1 MKGKHAKNTAN
12 KQKLAKRMLA
22 LCFAV
27 VFLCSCVLPVFA
39 SGSSLLT
46 DALREAVEET
56 AASTDTSTEAGGG
69 TMMDSFQ
76 TMVSSYTT
84 EYKTTYRFWLSAKD
98 SNDLPDAEKTSASD
112 LEGRDD
118 FYAVAAIEN
127 NTTLTAPEGFQNPT
141 DPTGAG
147 RKFEGWYY
155 IDTYGVTQTFTF
167 DDSPVLLDKS
177 ATVDVFA
184 QWGEAPAADPADD
197 ADKAEG
203 DTTTSS
209 KPSKAPAKKSDTY
222 KEWYQNLKNTSDE
235 STLDELATE
244 YFKDSGFYS
253 YLGSLPEEEQKELW
267 EKLEPVN
274 MPKVDE
280 ADLEETTDADET
292 SEEGIMLLDIS
303 APVNKISVGKKLIL
317 TSDRKAHQGYWVYWQ
332 ADHSWTTSNSN
343 VAKVESGK
351 NYQTEKA
358 IVTGV
363 AAGTATITHTVTW
376 WYYNA
381 DRKRVDSNTESDS
394 YDVTVVKET
403 LGTNAPAAVF
413 LLKTPI
419 SDPTSNETSEWAP
432 NGGAIRWIG
441 EVNVHGAL
449 WENNKNI
456 NSYAAQHVTKWP
468 DGTTDSVWTL
478 KKTDTA
484 HFGDSGK
491 TYFEDVRDMIFD
503 QYKNSIEE
511 EIGKNNPTLKG
522 EIKLTKNDIT
532 QIKVMPFKISRYNS
546 SDPDM
551 HIDCTIAVV
560 NDKVYTATFWV
571 MKPGDTKYTQ
581 VDARTYLKE
590 QKVEKTTAAMIGD
603 TTTVDGIKYTLKGW
617 YKENSPYTTGSNAG
631 AASDAGA
638 ASNERIADYEWNYEP
653 SSTELADGTVNFYAM
668 YVPESDVVED
678 QSYITVEKKV
688 VGVSFDDLPS
698 DFGILVDDKTYLKD
712 AAWKND
718 STDGSFTLRWKI
730 DADEGSHNVGE
741 QNYTVDG
748 YDVEAKVNDTP
759 LSESGS
765 TPVTVKAAD
774 IKVQKGDVYP
784 SCSNQNFPV
793 QATATQE
800 TILVVA
806 LRTQQQKTNLVI
818 SQNPLSESVRKA
830 LKNQLRS
837 VLTSSDWDNDKTAFY
852 SIADHGEKFVIANTI
867 VTYNKST
874 SEIHI
879 GKTNN
884 WTKAATLTW
893 TKTGGVNPEVTIT
906 NSYTSNRADLT
917 VTKTVTGNM
926 ADLDEEFTFQMRIT
940 DADITPEKITW
951 TNTSRNPS
959 TGNLNELTSSSGGYE
974 FTLKNNE
981 SIVFSGIPAG
991 ANVTVTETGAEDYK
1005 TTVVIDDTPTAE
1017 VVALAAETGSVN
1029 NKTGTVT
1036 IDANAKTIAFT
1047 NEKEIPVNTG
1057 VILDTL
1063 PYVLMLI
1070 AVGGGVVAFF
1080 LRKRHHDDEE

>member
-39 SGSSLLT
+39 TGSSLLT

-56 AASTDTSTEAGGG
+56 AASTDATTEAGGG

-84 EYKTTYRFWLSAKD
+84 DKTTYRFWLSEKD
-98 SNDLPDAEKTSASD
+98 SYDLPGAEKTSASD
-112 LEGRDD
+112 LEGYDD

-184 QWGEAPAADPADD
+184 KWGEAPAADPADD

-209 KPSKAPAKKSDTY
+209 KPSKAPAKKADTY

-235 STLDELATE
+235 STLSELATE

-303 APVNKISVGKKLIL
+303 APVNTISVGKKLIL
-317 TSDRKAHQGYWVYWQ
+317 TSTWKAGNGWQ
-332 ADHSWTTSNSN
+332 VDHSWSASKPVFAT
-343 VAKVESGK
+343 VESGTL
-351 NYQTEKA
+351 YQTEKA
-358 IVTGV
+358 VVTGV
-363 AAGTATITHTVTW
+363 AAGTARITHTAKY
-376 WYYNA
+376 WYYSNGQ
-381 DRKRVDSNTESDS
+381 RVDYNTYTEY
-394 YDVTVVKET
+394 YDVTVTTKKMGSSE
-403 LGTNAPAAVF
+403 NAQVYI
-413 LLKTPI
+413 LKVPTYDPKSNDSDLWTP
-419 SDPTSNETSEWAP
+419 DANRGWTGQVNTY
-432 NGGAIRWIG
+432 GAT
-441 EVNVHGAL
+441 
-449 WENNKNI
+449 WENDKNI
-456 NSYAAQHVTKWP
+456 MSYAAQYVTQWP
-468 DGTTDSVWTL
+468 DGTSDSVWTL
-478 KKTDTA
+478 TKDDTNTA
-484 HFGDSGK
+484 WFN
-491 TYFEDVRDMIFD
+491 TVRDAIFNN
-503 QYKNSIEE
+503 YKSKIEAD
-511 EIGKNNPTLKG
+511 IQKDNPGLSG
-522 EIKLTKNDIT
+522 LINLTKDDIT
-532 QIKVMPFKISRYNS
+532 QIKVMPYKISKNNS
-546 SDPDM
+546 TTYDR

-560 NDKVYTATFWV
+560 NNKVYTAKFWV
-571 MKPGDTKYTQ
+571 MEPGDTKYTQ
-581 VDARTYLKE
+581 VDARTYLKG
-590 QKVEKTTAAMIGD
+590 QSVEKTTAATIGNTKD
-603 TTTVDGIKYTLKGW
+603 SNGIEYILKGW
-617 YKENSPYTTGSNAG
+617 YKENTAYTSGSDEPG
-631 AASDAGA
+631 AATENHVENWAYA
-638 ASNERIADYEWNYEP
+638 P
-653 SSTELADGTVNFYAM
+653 SAEELADGTVNFYAV
-668 YVPESDVVED
+668 YAPKSNVEED
-678 QSYITVEKKV
+678 QPYITVDKQV
-688 VGVSFDDLPS
+688 TGVSYADLPS
-698 DFGILVDDKTYLKD
+698 DFGILVDGTKYPKSD
-712 AAWKND
+712 ATIIPG
-718 STDGSFTLRWKI
+718 TDDRNFTLRWKI
-730 DADEGSHNVGE
+730 DADAGRHTVGE

-748 YDVEAKVNDTP
+748 YDVVAKVNGTP
-759 LSESGS
+759 LPESGT
-765 TPVTVKAAD
+765 TPVTVEAAK
-774 IKVQKGDVYP
+774 ITVANPVVYKK
-784 SCSNQNFPV
+784 CSDQDFLV
-793 QATATQE
+793 QATEDRE
-800 TILVVA
+800 TIFVVA
-806 LRTQQQKTNLVI
+806 LHTQQQDTNLVI
-818 SQNPLSESVRKA
+818 SQNPLSASVREA
-830 LKNQLRS
+830 LKEKLNGS
-837 VLTSSDWDNDKTAFY
+837 FMGSNDWDNSKTAFY
-852 SIADHGEKFVIANTI
+852 SIADHGNKFVIANTI
-867 VTYNKST
+867 ITYDEST
-874 SEIHI
+874 SKIHI
-879 GKTNN
+879 GATNN
-884 WTKAATLTW
+884 WTKSATLTW

-926 ADLDEEFTFQMRIT
+926 ADLDETFTFQMSIAGDY
-940 DADITPEKITW
+940 DADKITYKKGE
-951 TNTSRNPS
+951 T
-959 TGNLNELTSSSGGYE
+959 TGNLNRLALSSGGYE

>member
-39 SGSSLLT
+39 TGSSLLT

-56 AASTDTSTEAGGG
+56 AASTDTSTEAAGG

-84 EYKTTYRFWLSAKD
+84 EYKTTYRFWLSEKD
-98 SNDLPDAEKTSASD
+98 SNDLPDAATTSASD

-280 ADLEETTDADET
+280 ADLEETADADET
-292 SEEGIMLLDIS
+292 SEEGIMLMSIT
-303 APVNKISVGKKLIL
+303 APVKKISVGKKLIL
-317 TSDRKAHQGYWVYWQ
+317 TSNLTGKVTDDHWPWHTHQYQV
-332 ADHSWTTSNSN
+332 DHSWSSSNPA
-343 VAKVESGK
+343 VATVESGTL
-351 NYQTEKA
+351 YQTEKA
-358 IVTGV
+358 VVTGV
-363 AAGTATITHTVTW
+363 AAGTTRITHTAKYW
-376 WYYNA
+376 SY
-381 DRKRVDSNTESDS
+381 DSNGNRKEYQTYTDT
-394 YDVTVVKET
+394 YDVTVTTEKTGFPEWAQVYILKVPT
-403 LGTNAPAAVF
+403 YDPKSNDSNLWTPAANRGWTGQVN
-413 LLKTPI
+413 TY
-419 SDPTSNETSEWAP
+419 
-432 NGGAIRWIG
+432 GAT
-441 EVNVHGAL
+441 

-456 NSYAAQHVTKWP
+456 MSYAAQYVTRWP
-468 DGTTDSVWTL
+468 DGTSDSVWTL
-478 KKTDTA
+478 TKDDANTTW
-484 HFGDSGK
+484 FN
-491 TYFEDVRDMIFD
+491 TVRDAIFEN
-503 QYKNSIEE
+503 YKSTIEQEIRDKNPGLSGSI
-511 EIGKNNPTLKG
+511 N
-522 EIKLTKNDIT
+522 LTKDDIT
-532 QIKVMPFKISRYNS
+532 QIKVMPYKISKNNS
-546 SDPDM
+546 TTYDR

-560 NDKVYTATFWV
+560 NNKVYTAKFWV
-571 MKPGDTKYTQ
+571 MEPGDTKYTQ

-590 QKVEKTTAAMIGD
+590 QSVEKTTAATIGN
-603 TTTVDGIKYTLKGW
+603 TKYSNGIEYILKGW
-617 YKENSPYTTGSNAG
+617 YKENTAYTSGSDEPG
-631 AASDAGA
+631 AATENRVENWAYA
-638 ASNERIADYEWNYEP
+638 P
-653 SSTELADGTVNFYAM
+653 SAEELADGTVNFYAV
-668 YVPESDVVED
+668 YAPKSNVVED
-678 QSYITVEKKV
+678 QPYITVDKQV
-688 VGVSFDDLPS
+688 TGVSYDDLPS
-698 DFGILVDDKTYLKD
+698 DFGILVDGQTYLKG
-712 AAWKND
+712 AAAEID
-718 STDGSFTLRWKI
+718 GTDGSSFTLRWKI
-730 DADEGSHNVGE
+730 DANAGNHTVGE

-748 YDVEAKVNDTP
+748 YDVEAKVNGKDLPANGT
-759 LSESGS
+759 
-765 TPVTVKAAD
+765 TPVTVEAANID
-774 IKVQKGDVYP
+774 VRKVEVYP
-784 SCSNQNFPV
+784 SCKNQDFLV
-793 QATATQE
+793 QATEDRE
-800 TILVVA
+800 TIFVVA
-806 LRTQQQKTNLVI
+806 LHTQQQDTNLVI
-818 SQNPLSESVRKA
+818 SQNPLSASVRKA
-830 LKNQLRS
+830 LEEKLNGS
-837 VLTSSDWDNDKTAFY
+837 FMGSNDWDNSKTAFY
-852 SIADHGEKFVIANTI
+852 SIAGNGNKFVIANTI
-867 VTYNKST
+867 ITYDNST

-879 GKTNN
+879 DAKSK

-893 TKTGGVNPEVTIT
+893 IKTGGVNPEVTIT

-917 VTKTVTGNM
+917 VTKNVTGNM
-926 ADLDEEFTFQMRIT
+926 ADLDEEFTFQMSIT
-940 DADITPEKITW
+940 GDYDDDKITYKKG
-951 TNTSRNPS
+951 TTEGKLS
-959 TGNLNELTSSSGGYE
+959 ELTDNK
-974 FTLKNNE
+974 FTLGNGE

-991 ANVTVTETGAEDYK
+991 AKVTVTETGAEDYK
-1005 TTVVIDDTPTAE
+1005 TTVDVSNTPTEA
-1017 VVALAAETGSVN
+1017 VALAAETGSVAT
-1029 NKTGTVT
+1029 KSGSVD
-1036 IDANAKTIAFT
+1036 IDATAHTITFT
-1047 NEKEIPVNTG
+1047 NTKEIPVNTG

>member
-39 SGSSLLT
+39 TGSSLLT

-56 AASTDTSTEAGGG
+56 AASTDATTEAGGG

-76 TMVSSYTT
+76 TMMSSYST
-84 EYKTTYRFWLSAKD
+84 EYKTTYRFWLSEKD
-98 SNDLPDAEKTSASD
+98 SYDLPGAEKTSASD

-118 FYAVAAIEN
+118 FYAVVAIEN
-127 NTTLTAPEGFQNPT
+127 NTTLTAPEGFQNPA

-147 RKFEGWYY
+147 RTFKGWYY

-184 QWGEAPAADPADD
+184 KWGEAPAADPADD

-203 DTTTSS
+203 DTTTSA

-235 STLDELATE
+235 STLSELATE

-292 SEEGIMLLDIS
+292 SEEGIMLMSIT
-303 APVNKISVGKKLIL
+303 APVKKISVGKKLIL
-317 TSDRKAHQGYWVYWQ
+317 TSNLTGKVTDDHWPWHTHQYQV
-332 ADHSWTTSNSN
+332 DHSWSSSNPA
-343 VAKVESGK
+343 VATVESGTL
-351 NYQTEKA
+351 YQTEKA
-358 IVTGV
+358 VVTGV
-363 AAGTATITHTVTW
+363 ATGTTRITHTAKYW
-376 WYYNA
+376 SY
-381 DRKRVDSNTESDS
+381 DSNGNRKEYQTYTDA
-394 YDVTVVKET
+394 YDVTVTTE
-403 LGTNAPAAVF
+403 
-413 LLKTPI
+413 KTGSP
-419 SDPTSNETSEWAP
+419 EWAQVYILKVP
-432 NGGAIRWIG
+432 TYDPKSNDSNLWTPDANRGWTGQVNTYGAT
-441 EVNVHGAL
+441 

-456 NSYAAQHVTKWP
+456 MSYAAQYVTRWP
-468 DGTTDSVWTL
+468 DGTSDSVWTL
-478 KKTDTA
+478 TKDDTNTA
-484 HFGDSGK
+484 WFNTVRNAIFNNYKSKIEADIQKDNPGLSGL
-491 TYFEDVRDMIFD
+491 I
-503 QYKNSIEE
+503 N
-511 EIGKNNPTLKG
+511 
-522 EIKLTKNDIT
+522 LTKDDIT
-532 QIKVMPFKISRYNS
+532 QIKVMPYKISKNNS
-546 SDPDM
+546 TTYDR

-560 NDKVYTATFWV
+560 NNKVYTAKFWV
-571 MKPGDTKYTQ
+571 MEPGDTKYTQ
-581 VDARTYLKE
+581 VDARTYLKG
-590 QKVEKTTAAMIGD
+590 QSVEKTTAATIGNTKD
-603 TTTVDGIKYTLKGW
+603 SNGIEYILKGW
-617 YKENSPYTTGSNAG
+617 YKENTAYTSGSDEPG
-631 AASDAGA
+631 AATENRVENWAYA
-638 ASNERIADYEWNYEP
+638 P
-653 SSTELADGTVNFYAM
+653 SEEELADGTVNFYAV
-668 YVPESDVVED
+668 YAPKSNVEED
-678 QSYITVEKKV
+678 RPYITVDKQV
-688 VGVSFDDLPS
+688 TGVSYADLPS
-698 DFGILVDDKTYLKD
+698 DFGILVEGTKYPKSDATIIPGTDDR
-712 AAWKND
+712 N
-718 STDGSFTLRWKI
+718 FTLRWKI
-730 DADEGSHNVGE
+730 DADAGRHTVGE
-741 QNYTVDG
+741 QNYMVDG
-748 YDVEAKVNDTP
+748 YDVEAKVNGKDLPANGT
-759 LSESGS
+759 
-765 TPVTVKAAD
+765 TPVTVEAANID
-774 IKVQKGDVYP
+774 VRKVEVYP
-784 SCSNQNFPV
+784 SCKNQDFLV
-793 QATATQE
+793 QATEDRE
-800 TILVVA
+800 TIFVVA
-806 LRTQQQKTNLVI
+806 LHTQQQDTNLVI
-818 SQNPLSESVRKA
+818 SQNPLSASVRKA
-830 LKNQLRS
+830 LEEKLNGS
-837 VLTSSDWDNDKTAFY
+837 FMGSNDWDNSKTAFY
-852 SIADHGEKFVIANTI
+852 SIAGNGNKFVIANTI
-867 VTYNKST
+867 ITYDNST

-879 GKTNN
+879 DAKSK

-926 ADLDEEFTFQMRIT
+926 ADLDEEFTFRMTIE
-940 DADITPEKITW
+940 DVEIDPEKITW

-959 TGNLNELTSSSGGYE
+959 TGNLNGLTPSSGGYE
-974 FTLKNNE
+974 FTLKNGE

-1005 TTVVIDDTPTAE
+1005 TTVVVSDTLTEA
-1017 VVALAAETGSVN
+1017 VALAAETGSEDT
-1029 NKTGTVT
+1029 KIGSVT
-1036 IDANAKTIAFT
+1036 ISATAHTITFT
-1047 NEKEIPVNTG
+1047 NTKEIPVNTG

>member
-56 AASTDTSTEAGGG
+56 AASTDATTEAAGG

-84 EYKTTYRFWLSAKD
+84 EYKTTYRFWLSEKD
-98 SNDLPDAEKTSASD
+98 SNDLPDAATTSASD
-112 LEGRDD
+112 LEGYDD
-118 FYAVAAIEN
+118 FYTVAAIVN

-177 ATVDVFA
+177 ATIDVFA

-235 STLDELATE
+235 STLNELATE

-292 SEEGIMLLDIS
+292 SEEGIMLMSIT
-303 APVNKISVGKKLIL
+303 AQVKTISVGKKLIL
-317 TSDRKAHQGYWVYWQ
+317 TSNLTSGYYYQV
-332 ADHSWTTSNSN
+332 DHSWSSNN
-343 VAKVESGK
+343 PAVATVENSSK
-351 NYQTEKA
+351 YPSEKA
-358 IVTGV
+358 VVTGV
-363 AAGTATITHTVTW
+363 TAGTATITHTAKY
-376 WYYNA
+376 WYY
-381 DRKRVDSNTESDS
+381 DRNGNKRVDHTNQDACT
-394 YDVTVVKET
+394 VTVKAEPI
-403 LGTNAPAAVF
+403 GSFEPAQVYI
-413 LLKTPI
+413 LKVPTYDPKSNDSRLWTP
-419 SDPTSNETSEWAP
+419 DANRGWTGQVNTY
-432 NGGAIRWIG
+432 GAI
-441 EVNVHGAL
+441 
-449 WENNKNI
+449 WENDKNI
-456 NSYAAQHVTKWP
+456 MSYAAQYVTRWP
-468 DGTTDSVWTL
+468 DGTSDSVWTL
-478 KKTDTA
+478 TKDDTNTA
-484 HFGDSGK
+484 WFN
-491 TYFEDVRDMIFD
+491 TVRNAIFNN
-503 QYKNSIEE
+503 YKSKIEADIQKDNPGLSESI
-511 EIGKNNPTLKG
+511 N
-522 EIKLTKNDIT
+522 LTKDDIT
-532 QIKVMPFKISRYNS
+532 QIKVMPYKISKNNS
-546 SDPDM
+546 TTYDK

-560 NDKVYTATFWV
+560 NNKVYTAKFWV
-571 MKPGDTKYTQ
+571 MEPGATKYTQ
-581 VDARTYLKE
+581 VDARTYLKN
-590 QKVEKTTAAMIGD
+590 QSVEKTTVKTIGE
-603 TTTVDGIKYTLKGW
+603 TEYANGIEYILKGW
-617 YKENSPYTTGSNAG
+617 YKENTAYTSGSDEPG
-631 AASDAGA
+631 AATENRVENWAYA
-638 ASNERIADYEWNYEP
+638 P
-653 SSTELADGTVNFYAM
+653 SEEELADGTVNFYAV
-668 YVPESDVVED
+668 YAPKSNVEED
-678 QSYITVEKKV
+678 RPYITVDKQV
-688 VGVSFDDLPS
+688 TGVSYADLPS
-698 DFGILVDDKTYLKD
+698 DFGILVDNETYLKRD
-712 AAWKND
+712 ATKID
-718 STDGSFTLRWKI
+718 GTDGSSFTLRWKI
-730 DADEGSHNVGE
+730 DVDAGSHTVGE

-748 YDVEAKVNDTP
+748 YDVEAKVNGTLLP
-759 LSESGS
+759 ESGT
-765 TPVTVKAAD
+765 TPVTVEAAN
-774 IKVQKGDVYP
+774 IDVRKEKEYKD
-784 SCSNQNFPV
+784 CSNQYYPV
-793 QATATQE
+793 QATETQE

-818 SQNPLSESVRKA
+818 SQNPLSASVREA
-830 LKNQLRS
+830 LKEKLNKTLMGS
-837 VLTSSDWDNDKTAFY
+837 ADWNNETAFY
-852 SIADHGEKFVIANTI
+852 SIAGNGSKFVIANTI
-867 VTYNKST
+867 IDYDEST
-874 SEIHI
+874 GKIHI
-879 GKTNN
+879 GATSN

-906 NSYTSNRADLT
+906 NTYTSNRADLT

-926 ADLDEEFTFQMRIT
+926 ADLDEEFTFQMSIDRPC
-940 DADITPEKITW
+940 DATKITYKKGE
-951 TNTSRNPS
+951 T
-959 TGNLNELTSSSGGYE
+959 TGNLVDLVSGSVYE
-974 FTLKNNE
+974 FKLKNDE

-1005 TTVVIDDTPTAE
+1005 TTVKVSDTPTEA
-1017 VVALAAETGSVN
+1017 VALAAETGSGDT
-1029 NKTGTVT
+1029 KSGTVT
-1036 IDANAKTIAFT
+1036 ISAIAQTIAFT

>member
-39 SGSSLLT
+39 TGSSLLT

-56 AASTDTSTEAGGG
+56 AASTDATTEAGGG

-76 TMVSSYTT
+76 TMMSSYTT
-84 EYKTTYRFWLSAKD
+84 DKTTYRFWLSEKD
-98 SNDLPDAEKTSASD
+98 SNDLPDAATTSASD
-112 LEGRDD
+112 LEGYDD
-118 FYAVAAIEN
+118 FYKVVAIEN

-155 IDTYGVTQTFTF
+155 YNEYGTKDDFAF
-167 DDSPVLLDKS
+167 DDTAVYIEKS
-177 ATVDVFA
+177 STIDVFA
-184 QWGEAPAADPADD
+184 KWGEAPAADPADD

-235 STLDELATE
+235 STLSELATE

-280 ADLEETTDADET
+280 ADLEETADADET
-292 SEEGIMLLDIS
+292 SEEGIMLMSIT
-303 APVNKISVGKKLIL
+303 APVKKISVGKKLIL
-317 TSDRKAHQGYWVYWQ
+317 TSNLTGKVTDDHWPWHTHQYQV
-332 ADHSWTTSNSN
+332 DHSWSSSNPA
-343 VAKVESGK
+343 VATVESGTL
-351 NYQTEKA
+351 YQTEKA
-358 IVTGV
+358 VVTGV
-363 AAGTATITHTVTW
+363 AAGTTRITHTAKYW
-376 WYYNA
+376 SY
-381 DRKRVDSNTESDS
+381 DSNGNRKEYQTYTDT
-394 YDVTVVKET
+394 YDVTVTTEKTGFPEWAQVYILKVPT
-403 LGTNAPAAVF
+403 YDPKSNDSDLWTPAANRGWTGQVN
-413 LLKTPI
+413 TY
-419 SDPTSNETSEWAP
+419 
-432 NGGAIRWIG
+432 GAT
-441 EVNVHGAL
+441 

-456 NSYAAQHVTKWP
+456 MSYAAQYVTRWP
-468 DGTTDSVWTL
+468 DGTSDSVWTL
-478 KKTDTA
+478 TKDDANTTW
-484 HFGDSGK
+484 FN
-491 TYFEDVRDMIFD
+491 TVRDAIFEN
-503 QYKNSIEE
+503 YKSTIEQEIRDKNPGLSGSI
-511 EIGKNNPTLKG
+511 N
-522 EIKLTKNDIT
+522 LTKDDIT
-532 QIKVMPFKISRYNS
+532 QIKVMPYKISKNNS
-546 SDPDM
+546 TTYDR

-560 NDKVYTATFWV
+560 NNKVYTAKFWV
-571 MKPGDTKYTQ
+571 MEPGDTKYTQ

-590 QKVEKTTAAMIGD
+590 QSVEKTTAATIGN
-603 TTTVDGIKYTLKGW
+603 TKYSNGIEYILKGW
-617 YKENSPYTTGSNAG
+617 YKENTAYTSGSDEPG
-631 AASDAGA
+631 AATENRVENWAYA
-638 ASNERIADYEWNYEP
+638 P
-653 SSTELADGTVNFYAM
+653 SAEELADGTVNFYAV
-668 YVPESDVVED
+668 YAPKSNVEED
-678 QSYITVEKKV
+678 QPYITVDKQV
-688 VGVSFDDLPS
+688 IGVSYADLPS
-698 DFGILVDDKTYLKD
+698 DFGILVDGKTYPKSD
-712 AAWKND
+712 ATIIPG
-718 STDGSFTLRWKI
+718 TDDRNFTLRWKI
-730 DADEGSHNVGE
+730 DADAGRHAVGE

-748 YDVEAKVNDTP
+748 YDVVAKVNGNDLPANGT
-759 LSESGS
+759 
-765 TPVTVKAAD
+765 THVTVEAAK
-774 IKVQKGDVYP
+774 ITVANPVVYKK
-784 SCSNQNFPV
+784 CSDQDFLV
-793 QATATQE
+793 QATEDRE
-800 TILVVA
+800 TIFVVA
-806 LRTQQQKTNLVI
+806 LHTQQQNTNLVI
-818 SQNPLSESVRKA
+818 SQNPLSASVREA
-830 LKNQLRS
+830 LKEKLNGS
-837 VLTSSDWDNDKTAFY
+837 FMGSNDWDNDKTAFY
-852 SIADHGEKFVIANTI
+852 SIADHGNKFVIANTI
-867 VTYNKST
+867 ITYDEST
-874 SEIHI
+874 GKIHI
-879 GKTNN
+879 GATNN

-926 ADLDEEFTFQMRIT
+926 ADLGETFTFQMTIT
-940 DADITPEKITW
+940 GDYDADKITYKKG
-951 TNTSRNPS
+951 TTEEGKLSD
-959 TGNLNELTSSSGGYE
+959 LTDNK
-974 FTLKNNE
+974 FTLKNGE

-1005 TTVVIDDTPTAE
+1005 TTVNVSNTPTEA
-1017 VVALAAETGSVN
+1017 VALAAETDSGDTKS
-1029 NKTGTVT
+1029 GTVT

>member
-56 AASTDTSTEAGGG
+56 AASTDASTEAGGG

-84 EYKTTYRFWLSAKD
+84 EYKTTYRFWLSEKD
-98 SNDLPDAEKTSASD
+98 SYYLPDAATTSASD
-112 LEGRDD
+112 LALHND

-127 NTTLTAPEGFQNPT
+127 NTTLTAPEGFKNPT
-141 DPTGAG
+141 DPTGEG
-147 RKFEGWYY
+147 RTFEGWYY

-167 DDSPVLLDKS
+167 DGSPVLLDKS
-177 ATVDVFA
+177 ATIDVFA
-184 QWGEAPAADPADD
+184 KWGEAPAADPADD

-203 DTTTSS
+203 STEGAATA
-209 KPSKAPAKKSDTY
+209 KPSKAPAKKADTY

-678 QSYITVEKKV
+678 RPYITVDKQV
-688 VGVSFDDLPS
+688 TGVSYDDLPS
-698 DFGILVDDKTYLKD
+698 DFGILVDGQTYLKS
-712 AAWKND
+712 AATEID
-718 STDGSFTLRWKI
+718 GTDDRNFTLRWKI
-730 DADEGSHNVGE
+730 DANAGDHTVGE

-748 YDVEAKVNDTP
+748 YDVEAKVNGTS
-759 LSESGS
+759 LLESGS

-774 IKVQKGDVYP
+774 IKVQKVDVYP
-784 SCSNQNFPV
+784 SCSNQDFLV

-806 LRTQQQKTNLVI
+806 LRTQNQKTNLVI
-818 SQNPLSESVRKA
+818 SQNPLSASVREA
-830 LKNQLRS
+830 LKNQLTS

-852 SIADHGEKFVIANTI
+852 SIADHGDRFVIANTI
-867 VTYNKST
+867 ITYNKGT
-874 SEIHI
+874 HMIHI

-884 WTKAATLTW
+884 WTKAATLRW

-926 ADLDEEFTFQMRIT
+926 ADLDEVFTFQMAIDGT
-940 DADITPEKITW
+940 YDPEKITYKKG
-951 TNTSRNPS
+951 TDEGKLS
-959 TGNLNELTSSSGGYE
+959 ELTDNK
-974 FTLKNNE
+974 FTLKNGE
-981 SIVFSGIPAG
+981 RIVFSGIPKDAV
-991 ANVTVTETGAEDYK
+991 VTVTETGAEDYK
-1005 TTVVIDDTPTAE
+1005 TTVVVNDTPTAE
-1017 VVALAAETGSVN
+1017 AVALAAETGSVN
-1029 NKTGTVT
+1029 NKTGSVT
-1036 IDANAKTIAFT
+1036 ISADAKTIAFT
-1047 NEKEIPVNTG
+1047 NTKEIPVNTG

-1080 LRKRHHDDEE
+1080 LRRRHHDDEE